1 MRVLLLTSSMAAGGT
16 ERVASTLAN
25 AWVSRGD
32 QVTLMPTFYGC
43 DECFYELSTNVRLI
57 YLSNFLSSRT
67 RTFFN
72 WLARLRALRRFITI
86 ERPDVIVSFLSNVNV
101 TSIIASIGTGIP
113 IVVCER
119 VDPFA
124 VPNSKIFF
132 ILCRLT
138 YPLADALMLQTQV
151 VANKY
156 VSAGWP
162 LRLVRVIPNP
172 VPEQML
178 AAKKYISIGDKR
190 RLLSVGRLDNEKQFS
205 LLIKV
210 FATLAANNHN
220 WSLRIIGEGPLRQ
233 VLEQEIVSLNLS
245 RRVELLGRST
255 NIAEEL
261 AQADAFVLNSA
272 YEGFP
277 NALLEAMAVGLPC
290 VTFDCPSGPPEMSM
304 EGQVALLVP
313 LNDERALAHELER
326 LMTDEDLRHSLGN
339 KARISVME
347 RYTLER
353 VLERWDSLF
362 EEVGVKH

>member
-1 MRVLLLTSSMAAGGT
+1 
-16 ERVASTLAN
+16 
-25 AWVSRGD
+25 
-32 QVTLMPTFYGC
+32 
-43 DECFYELSTNVRLI
+43 
-57 YLSNFLSSRT
+57 
-67 RTFFN
+67 
-72 WLARLRALRRFITI
+72 
-86 ERPDVIVSFLSNVNV
+86 
-101 TSIIASIGTGIP
+101 
-113 IVVCER
+113 
-119 VDPFA
+119 
-124 VPNSKIFF
+124 
-132 ILCRLT
+132 
-138 YPLADALMLQTQV
+138 MLQTQA

-156 VSAGWP
+156 ASAGWP

-178 AAKKYISIGDKR
+178 TAKKHISIGDKR

-290 VTFDCPSGPPEMSM
+290 VTFDCPSGPREMSM

-326 LMTDEDLRHSLGN
+326 LMTDDDLRHSLGN

-347 RYTLER
+347 RFTLER

-362 EEVGVKH
+362 EEVGAKH